1 MIYHTFID
9 LLFYILYSTTLQ
21 FGKKNTIIST
31 RTIFPVQRYQ
41 RWAKSRQTEDSLT
54 GWVPGKRS
62 SVPCYATQKEALKAY
77 LQVMRRNKEEREQA
91 EKRKE
96 QHRTQNEEGVWVPFK
111 LEDLFMWLSFFGK
124 NVLLRLWSMKDERG
138 SSPQIVAPPNFWVV
152 ANSLWNRKQHLEQL
166 LLDLRTRTLS
176 SPQRRQA
183 TWHGDGRG
191 RVRLLRRAGSG

>member
-96 QHRTQNEEGVWVPFK
+96 QHRTQNEEGVWVPVK
-111 LEDLFMWLSFFGK
+111 LEDLFMWLFF
-124 NVLLRLWSMKDERG
+124 
-138 SSPQIVAPPNFWVV
+138 FWQECLVT
-152 ANSLWNRKQHLEQL
+152 SLIHEGWKGFFPSDSGTSQFLGCCKFTLE
-166 LLDLRTRTLS
+166 
-176 SPQRRQA
+176 
-183 TWHGDGRG
+183 
-191 RVRLLRRAGSG
+191 